1 MRAAARV
8 RLGMWHA
15 VGPAVSSDPSNG
27 VLLAIG
33 AAGLL
38 MGAAL
43 LAGPI
48 GLGYVCLS
56 AGLGLFGLGAAAS
69 VARQPE
75 TGSAEGEISRVR
87 LLGERLERGVERLKD
102 LQWQIRDDENRY
114 RDLLDSQSDLITRTD
129 AQGRL
134 TFVNRAFCRT
144 FGVEAG
150 AVLGTTFRF
159 DVLQGNLPT
168 ANSPNE
174 PARRLRAEAQ
184 IMTLSGARW
193 FVFEQHAVAE
203 AEGAVTET
211 QAIAR
216 DITDQRRIEAELAAM
231 RDQALAANSAKS
243 RFLAAMSH
251 EIRTPMNGILGMTEL
266 LMDSGL
272 SAEQRSYAHAIDHSA
287 KTLLTIIDEI
297 LDLSKIEAGKLEI
310 HPVQFP
316 VDHCVQSVIELLA
329 PKAFEKG
336 LELVWRI
343 EPGLPSILVGDETR
357 VRQILLNLV
366 GNAIKFTDHGGIVV
380 RVASEPI
387 AGVDANS
394 RKQMRLVLEVRD
406 TGVGIPPDQLPTL
419 FSEFEQAEDTIRR
432 KRGGTGLGLAIS
444 RRLAKAMR
452 GDIDVTT
459 APGKG
464 STFRAHMQLGIAES
478 ARPLIETPAHPEACR
493 VLLALDQRMEKDVLA
508 ASLASISVPVTLATT
523 SDIDVALAAAAV
535 EGRAYEAVLVDAAA
549 GPQGG
554 RVLLAKVRAASDRPV
569 RGVVLIDQL
578 GRKSLAE
585 FRTAGFD
592 AYLIRPVRPL
602 SLLSQLGLIATS
614 DWPAP
619 AREVA
624 VAIPDVMRKDEAL
637 RARRILLVED
647 NDINALLAR
656 RVSERAGCTVVH
668 ARNGREAL
676 AQSERQLQDPGNCF
690 DLVLMDIHMP
700 EMDGFE
706 ATSRLKRLYAGA
718 ATRVPPIVALTANA
732 FAEDR
737 KRCLEAGLDDFLAK
751 PFDRSELE
759 ALLDKWCGV
768 ATVSREGTLAELV
781 A

>member
-1 MRAAARV
+1 MRSRLGAWYRAAPALSIDRANGAM
-8 RLGMWHA
+8 LG
-15 VGPAVSSDPSNG
+15 
-27 VLLAIG
+27 LG
-33 AAGLL
+33 ASGL
-38 MGAAL
+38 MAGAAL

-48 GLGYVCLS
+48 GLGYVSLA
-56 AGLGLFGLGAAAS
+56 AGLGLLGFGALAALAQ
-69 VARQPE
+69 RTE
-75 TGSAEGEISRVR
+75 TRATDGEMSRVR
-87 LLGERLERGVERLKD
+87 QLGERLERGVERLKD
-102 LQWQIRDDENRY
+102 LQWQIRDDESRY

-144 FGVEAG
+144 FGLEAG
-150 AVLGTTFRF
+150 AVLGTAFRF
-159 DVLQGNLPT
+159 EIVQGCLP
-168 ANSPNE
+168 AAIAPSE
-174 PARRLRAEAQ
+174 PARRQRSEAQ
-184 IMTLSGARW
+184 IMTHSGPRW
-193 FVFEQHAVAE
+193 FVFEQHTVSASD
-203 AEGAVTET
+203 GIVTET
-211 QAIAR
+211 QSIAR

-251 EIRTPMNGILGMTEL
+251 EIRTPMNGILGMNGL
-266 LMDSGL
+266 LLDTGL

-316 VDHCVQSVIELLA
+316 VDDCVQSVIELLA

-343 EPGLPSILVGDETR
+343 EPGLPGILIGDETR

-366 GNAIKFTDHGGIVV
+366 GNAIKFTDQGGIVV
-380 RVASEPI
+380 RVANEP
-387 AGVDANS
+387 ASGVSGGGA
-394 RKQMRLVLEVRD
+394 RQTQLILEVRD
-406 TGVGIPPDQLPTL
+406 SGVGIPPDQQSAL
-419 FSEFEQAEDTIRR
+419 FAEFEQAEDTIRR

-444 RRLAKAMR
+444 RRLAKAMG
-452 GDIDVTT
+452 GDIEVTSE
-459 APGKG
+459 PGKG
-464 STFRAHMQLGIAES
+464 STFKARLLLGVAES
-478 ARPLIETPAHPEACR
+478 ARPLIETPAHPESCR
-493 VLLALDQRMEKDVLA
+493 VLLALDSRMEKDALA
-508 ASLASISVPVTLATT
+508 ESLTSIGVPVTRATT
-523 SDIDVALAAAAV
+523 ANAGDAIAAA
-535 EGRAYEAVLVDAAA
+535 RAKGQAFDAVLVDAAA
-549 GPQGG
+549 EPQGG
-554 RVLLAKVRAASDRPV
+554 RALLAKARAASGRPV

-578 GRKSLAE
+578 GRKSLAD

-602 SLLSQLGLIATS
+602 SLLSQLGLIAAS

-619 AREVA
+619 ARDIA
-624 VAIPDVMRKDEAL
+624 VAPGPTETSIAP

-656 RVSERAGCTVVH
+656 RVSERAGCTVFH
-668 ARNGREAL
+668 ARNGRDAL
-676 AQSERQLQDPGNCF
+676 AQCERQGLDPATRF

-706 ATSRLKRLYAGA
+706 ATSRLKRLFAGA
-718 ATRVPPIVALTANA
+718 GIRVPPIVALTANA

-759 ALLDKWCGV
+759 ALLDKWCGAV
-768 ATVSREGTLAELV
+768 TVSREGTLAEF
-781 A
+781 AA